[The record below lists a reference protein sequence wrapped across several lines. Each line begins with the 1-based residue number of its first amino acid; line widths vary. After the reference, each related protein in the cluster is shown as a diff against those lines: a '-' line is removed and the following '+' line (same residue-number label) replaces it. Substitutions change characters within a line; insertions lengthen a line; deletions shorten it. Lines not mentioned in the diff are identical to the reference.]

1 MKISKISISS
11 FKCFAKADLE
21 FGDIT
26 ILSGLNSSGKSSIVQ
41 ALRMF
46 GESSLGKSPL
56 IKGHGSYDELRSRFS
71 PLNAPIEIKCT
82 YENQISADLKISK
95 SQIKTPKIAPIIYH
109 LSAARLGPQSSLPL
123 SSKSSIWPEIGSN
136 GEFVVDFMKFF
147 DGTIVSELLRRSEE
161 EGRTFEIQ
169 LNNWVEEIAPGAL
182 ITTNK
187 DEKRDTSYYEI
198 NSFRPA
204 NAGFGVSYSLPIL
217 AAIFGLT
224 AHEPKNGWLTTDGQ
238 KWAAQRDKKG
248 VVLLIENP
256 EAHLHPKA
264 QTNLGTLLG
273 QASQCGIQI
282 IIETQSDYILDGIR
296 IAVKNKK
303 VPSTS
308 TKVFYL
314 IPNGDAP
321 PLIESPKIF
330 DDGRLEFWP
339 KGFFDQTLK
348 NRMELAR

>member
-11 FKCFAKADLE
+11 FKCFAKEE
-21 FGDIT
+21 FELGDIT

-46 GESSLGKSPL
+46 GESSLGRSPF
-56 IKGHGSYDELRSRFS
+56 IKGHGAYDELRSRFS
-71 PLNAPIEIKCT
+71 PISSPIEIKCT
-82 YENQISADLKISK
+82 YKDKTSADLKISK
-95 SQIKTPKIAPIIYH
+95 SQIKKPKHGPIIYH

-123 SSKSSIWPEIGSN
+123 SNKMSIWPEIGSN

-147 DGTIVSELLRRSEE
+147 DGTIVAKALRRSEE

-224 AHEPKNGWLTTDGQ
+224 SEEPKNGWHTSEGQ
-238 KWAAQRDKKG
+238 KWAGQRDKKG
-248 VVLLIENP
+248 IVLLIENP

-264 QTNLGTLLG
+264 QTNLGTLLAL
-273 QASQCGIQI
+273 ASQSGIQI
-282 IIETQSDYILDGIR
+282 IIETQSDYILDGVR
-296 IAVKNKK
+296 IAVKNQKL
-303 VPSTS
+303 PSS
-308 TKVFYL
+308 SAKVFYL